1 MKINNYFLHV
11 IENSIHDSS
20 MFHLQDNVHPTYMSL
35 IKKSSSQQ
43 TKDGQSRLKSRTNTG
58 GAAVPSNTP
67 EILRQKMFPI

>member
-11 IENSIHDSS
+11 IENSVLIPDPYPD

-43 TKDGQSRLKSRTNTG
+43 TKDGQSRLKSRADTG
-58 GAAVPSNTP
+58 VQQSLRTP
-67 EILRQKMFPI
+67 LRF